1 MVNDSIHDSL
11 FMTHRLWFNIH
22 DRLRNQYQTVLET
35 LSKTSLVST
44 QHNQPHTRSIT
55 KTSTWSNAT
64 ALLNVPLPASTSSPA
79 METSDISS
87 CIDEASDIQLNPA
100 QQKSYLRVNS
110 KSYEIHEMHVPLH
123 RNIMRRYWSIHI
135 SPRKNSTHLSSSV
148 ALKMKDTRNANR

>member
-1 MVNDSIHDSL
+1 MN
-11 FMTHRLWFNIH
+11 
-22 DRLRNQYQTVLET
+22 
-35 LSKTSLVST
+35 T

-55 KTSTWSNAT
+55 KTSTRSNVT
-64 ALLNVPLPASTSSPA
+64 ALLNVPLPACMSSPA
-79 METSDISS
+79 MERSDISS

-135 SPRKNSTHLSSSV
+135 ISEKELDSPLKQCCSKNEGQAQREPLIATKNDVRLSPQIRT
-148 ALKMKDTRNANR
+148 TRQIPSDGIIARVNEQSFWVVK